1 MSIKDQLL
9 KAGFK
14 PSVNSNIREEKKGP
28 RKASERHQAERNF
41 CEQCESIFPD
51 VEKYNHKNPT
61 TFAKWICAACAD
73 KLEILDRFRVTA
85 QSEFSKSGRFRREYG
100 ETYKM
105 VGGKLQAPSEMKGKK
120 RGGPD
125 QRFEGRRGHRDSNR
139 SEGNQKRGPRRPQS
153 QSKKNYNK

>member
-1 MSIKDQLL
+1 MSLKDQLM

-14 PSVNSNIREEKKGP
+14 PSVNSNVREEKKGP

-73 KLEILDRFRVTA
+73 KLEILDKFRVTA
-85 QSEFSKSGRFRREYG
+85 QSEFSKTGRFRREYG
-100 ETYKM
+100 ETYRM
-105 VGGKLQAPSEMKGKK
+105 IGGKLQAPSELKHKKGN
-120 RGGPD
+120 RPQESSQ
-125 QRFEGRRGHRDSNR
+125 QRNTPTRP
-139 SEGNQKRGPRRPQS
+139 EGNQRRNDNHRRGP
-153 QSKKNYNK
+153 KKNFNS